1 MLYPDQS
8 HRNSLKT
15 SLLNKNLNNLVLVSY
30 LTMRCIILII
40 FFFIIM
46 DVRTSLCTSRLKLIR
61 MISKLLNQFVHELNE
76 YLDNRL
82 SKLKVEGV
90 DLGEFKMILF

>member
-1 MLYPDQS
+1 
-8 HRNSLKT
+8 
-15 SLLNKNLNNLVLVSY
+15 
-30 LTMRCIILII
+30 
-40 FFFIIM
+40 
-46 DVRTSLCTSRLKLIR
+46 
-61 MISKLLNQFVHELNE
+61 MISKLLNQFVQELNE